1 MNKLKSIALSGVG
14 VVAVLALSAC
24 TDTGVDVP
32 EPGQGTGSA
41 NASQPQAEPQPE
53 GEQSVGTVET
63 EAPEGGAAA
72 RVGETEITIERVAC
86 TVINGIWSMSG
97 SDAEADD
104 KVAVTGPEDRSA
116 VETASVV
123 LADGTVVQVMPG
135 TGSASIAWEG
145 ETFTV
150 TGRGALLNLNEPDAS
165 GEEEDFVITAA
176 CS

>member
-1 MNKLKSIALSGVG
+1 MIKLKSIAYSGVG
-14 VVAVLALSAC
+14 IVAVLAMSAC

-41 NASQPQAEPQPE
+41 NASQPQEAEP
-53 GEQSVGTVET
+53 SVGTVET
-63 EAPEGGAAA
+63 PAPEGGAAA
-72 RVGETEITIERVAC
+72 KVGDTEITIDQVAC
-86 TVINGIWSMSG
+86 TVINGMWSMSG

-104 KVAVTGPEDRSA
+104 KVAVTGPEDRSG

-135 TGSASIAWEG
+135 SGEASISWDG

-150 TGRGALLNLNEPDAS
+150 TGRGPLLNLNEPDAT
-165 GEEEDFVITAA
+165 GEESDFVITAT